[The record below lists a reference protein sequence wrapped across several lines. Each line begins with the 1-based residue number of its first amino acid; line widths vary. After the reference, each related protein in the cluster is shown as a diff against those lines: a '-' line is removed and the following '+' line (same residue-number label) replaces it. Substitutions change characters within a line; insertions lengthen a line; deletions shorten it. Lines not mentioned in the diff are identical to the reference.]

1 MSLYKIRR
9 SSLRESLAY
18 KLPPRKLLIKPLRLK
33 GRYLFRA
40 AVRLVLEYM
49 EWITEEPITEEIS
62 DDVTI
67 NIKMAYQKHKIEKKL
82 LTLEDRSKL
91 LVKPYERSPSDKAY
105 IYDLIRKLHAFTKHS
120 EDLRKNLAAV
130 CIYQY
135 LPVDRVIVRQ
145 GHRADNLYFIANG
158 EVGLSKIAID
168 ELTGD
173 EKIIDMGI
181 MQSGDMFG
189 EVALLHRIP
198 RTSTVV
204 TKTSVDLLLIN
215 QDDFDRI
222 LRNSLTKQWDVLRDA
237 LVHFNYFKL
246 WDEET
251 VRECCILSKLKDFK
265 PNEVLL
271 GDGTGMVNY
280 VHFILNGECRLI
292 EHMLIRERPSY
303 CGIQYELYDS
313 EISDLQKQS
322 RKASNKN
329 AKSNQSPKLD
339 YKTNP
344 RQYTEVD
351 RSSIVTTT
359 LLDVVKGWHEITD
372 VAAILLREP
381 SVTSQ
386 LRYPSDVHTIFMQIC
401 IFSRGACFGL
411 GEKMLHRRI
420 VAMTPVRCF
429 LIPRYWL
436 LEHNRANIWGR
447 VKLFIDSKYPT
458 KKQLFDAFLLNRKW
472 ITYKQNLV
480 KDVIVRRGR
489 FRNNTT
495 IHDVPYSIRITD
507 EIDPKIT
514 T

>member
-189 EVALLHRIP
+189 EVALLHRIR

-265 PNEVLL
+265 PNE
-271 GDGTGMVNY
+271 
-280 VHFILNGECRLI
+280 
-292 EHMLIRERPSY
+292 
-303 CGIQYELYDS
+303 
-313 EISDLQKQS
+313 
-322 RKASNKN
+322 
-329 AKSNQSPKLD
+329 
-339 YKTNP
+339 

-472 ITYKQNLV
+472 MTYKQNLV

>member
-265 PNEVLL
+265 PNE
-271 GDGTGMVNY
+271 
-280 VHFILNGECRLI
+280 
-292 EHMLIRERPSY
+292 
-303 CGIQYELYDS
+303 
-313 EISDLQKQS
+313 
-322 RKASNKN
+322 
-329 AKSNQSPKLD
+329 
-339 YKTNP
+339 